1 MNFGFS
7 EEQKML
13 RASARDFLA
22 TQCPK
27 TLVRAMVRDKKG
39 YTEELWQS
47 MVNVGWMGLIIP
59 EKYGG
64 SGGSLMDLVVLLEE
78 MGRACLTGPFFPTVV
93 LGGLTL
99 LEMGN
104 SQQKYEFLHKIVTG
118 EVILT
123 LALSEPSGA
132 RYDRTLVKLTAT
144 REENEYVINGIKL
157 FVPDAHV
164 ADYII
169 CVTRTRSSSPS
180 TDGMTF
186 FLVDTKDSGV
196 SCKPLKTI
204 AGDKQFEVIFN
215 KVRIPTSSLL
225 GALHSG
231 FPFLEKLLQKAAIAK
246 CAEMVGGTQQVLE
259 MAVEYAK
266 QRVQFGKPIGA
277 FQAVQHHCANM
288 LIDVDGAKFITYK
301 TAWLLDN
308 NKPCARE
315 VSVAKA
321 WVNEAYRRV
330 CLLGHQI
337 LAGVGYMIDHD
348 MPLYTVRAKAAEL
361 AFGGTEFHREIV
373 AKELGL

>member
-1 MNFGFS
+1 MYFEFS

-27 TLVRAMVRDKKG
+27 TLVRAMVRDEKG
-39 YTEELWQS
+39 YTQELWRS
-47 MVNVGWMGLIIP
+47 MANMGWMGLIVP

-64 SGGSLMDLVVLLEE
+64 SGGSLMDLLVLLEE
-78 MGRACLTGPFFPTVV
+78 MGRACLPGPFFSTVV
-93 LGGLTL
+93 LGGFAL

-104 SQQKYEFLHKIVTG
+104 NQQKYEFLHKIVTG

-123 LALSEPSGA
+123 LALSEPSSA
-132 RYDRTLVKLTAT
+132 RYDPGSVDLTAT
-144 REENEYVINGIKL
+144 GEEDKYVINGIKL

-169 CVTRTRSSSPS
+169 CVTRTRGISTS
-180 TDGMTF
+180 TDGITL
-186 FLVDTKDSGV
+186 FLVDSKNSGV
-196 SCKPLKTI
+196 SCRPLKTI

-215 KVRIPTSSLL
+215 RVRVPTSNIL
-225 GALHSG
+225 GELHSG
-231 FPFLEKLLQKAAIAK
+231 FPALEKLLQKAAVAK
-246 CAEMVGGTQQVLE
+246 CAEMVGGAQRVLE

-301 TAWLLDN
+301 EAWLLDN

-348 MPLYTVRAKAAEL
+348 MPLYTVRAKGAEL